1 MKTNKFLL
9 FISLGLMCAAGLTS
23 PTTRSKATTTKTT
36 DFVIFENG
44 AFYSN
49 VDNHQAGSA
58 ITDGKWHN
66 NGAWNASRVYLSQ
79 TLDLSKC
86 ESI

>member
-23 PTTRSKATTTKTT
+23 PTTMSKAATTKTT

-44 AFYSN
+44 AFYSEVN
-49 VDNHQAGSA
+49 NHQAGSA

-66 NGAWNASRVYLSQ
+66 NGCLE
-79 TLDLSKC
+79 C
-86 ESI
+86 IESLLIANFRFIQM